1 MSQTIHT
8 RLTVL
13 RRRQVEMRTGL
24 ARSSI
29 YALIADGQ
37 FPAPIRLSAHT
48 VGWLEH
54 EINDWIAER
63 TKASRHTAPTGEIA

>member
-1 MSQTIHT
+1 MSKTIHPL
-8 RLTVL
+8 LTVL
-13 RRRQVEMRTGL
+13 RRHQVEIRTGL

-29 YALIADGQ
+29 YALIAKGQ

-54 EINDWIAER
+54 EINGWIENR
-63 TKASRHTAPTGEIA
+63 IKATRVVTA

>member
-1 MSQTIHT
+1 MSRTIQP

-13 RRRQVEMRTGL
+13 RRRQVEARTGL
-24 ARSSI
+24 GRSSI

-37 FPAPIRLSAHT
+37 FPSPIRLSANT

-54 EINDWIAER
+54 EIDGWIAGR
-63 TKASRHTAPTGEIA
+63 AKATREGSV